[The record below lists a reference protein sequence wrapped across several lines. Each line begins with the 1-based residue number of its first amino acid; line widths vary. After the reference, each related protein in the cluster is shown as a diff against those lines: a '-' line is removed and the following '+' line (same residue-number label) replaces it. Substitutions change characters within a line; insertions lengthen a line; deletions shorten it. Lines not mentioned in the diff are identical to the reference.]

1 MRLNHFPIG
10 YVKLRN
16 TVHISFFVL
25 FFRSVLSI
33 QTNLFSSFVFQNQL
47 PVLTDT
53 ENDLTLGES
62 GAINRYLIKKFGL
75 EPAALKDYAAMNQ
88 SIEAAATM
96 HGVLGKA
103 HYGADRT
110 AAMDAAFTAETG
122 MVMKKLAGIEKCFDS
137 SDSIFMCSEV
147 NVGDYVLAAALRL
160 CVDLQADCLENFPK
174 TKALHD
180 HVNAMETIVAYN
192 AKHGYPYFKRN
203 SD

>member
-16 TVHISFFVL
+16 IVHISFFVL

-110 AAMDAAFTAETG
+110 AAMDAASPTG
-122 MVMKKLAGIEKCFDS
+122 
-137 SDSIFMCSEV
+137 
-147 NVGDYVLAAALRL
+147 
-160 CVDLQADCLENFPK
+160 
-174 TKALHD
+174 TKA
-180 HVNAMETIVAYN
+180 
-192 AKHGYPYFKRN
+192 PYSPSPRI
-203 SD
+203 SPEPPGQSVLTTWQPQAIA